1 MTDQPEVMTKK
12 DRDQLAQVAK
22 MRARVAK
29 GSIDQRELALKGQ
42 VEDELQA
49 LFETE
54 SEMAERAMERARAV
68 ARTAQTEL
76 DAWLDEHEVPARM
89 RPQVGVADPSR
100 RYGDETIASRRAALR
115 TLAAARVKALAAHAK
130 VEIDRS
136 CADTVTA
143 LIAGGLDS
151 DSAREA
157 LDQMP
162 TIDQLMLAP
171 SVAELESVHDEQR
184 QHRRELK
191 RGFDID

>member
-1 MTDQPEVMTKK
+1 MADEMTKK
-12 DRDQLAQVAK
+12 DRDQLIQVAK

-42 VEDELQA
+42 IEDELQQ

-54 SEMAERAMERARAV
+54 SEVAERAMQRAQAV

-76 DAWLDEHEVPARM
+76 DEWLDEHEIPTRM
-89 RPQVGVADPSR
+89 RPRIGVADPSKGF
-100 RYGDETIASRRAALR
+100 GDETIASRRAALR
-115 TLAAARVKALAAHAK
+115 HLANARVKALAAHAK
-130 VEIDRS
+130 VELDRS

-151 DSAREA
+151 DAARQMLE
-157 LDQMP
+157 QMP

-171 SVAELESVHDEQR
+171 SVAELESVHDEER
-184 QHRRELK
+184 QQRRELR
-191 RGFDID
+191 RGFDG

>member
-1 MTDQPEVMTKK
+1 MTRK

-29 GSIDQRELALKGQ
+29 GSIDQRELALKRQ

-54 SEMAERAMERARAV
+54 SEMAQRALERAHAV
-68 ARTAQTEL
+68 ARTAQADL
-76 DAWLDEHEVPARM
+76 DTWLDEHEVPARM
-89 RPQVGVADPSR
+89 RPRIGVADPAR
-100 RYGDETIASRRAALR
+100 GFGDETIASRRAALR
-115 TLAAARVKALAAHAK
+115 ALASARVKALAAHAK
-130 VEIDRS
+130 IEIDRS

-151 DSAREA
+151 VAASEA
-157 LDQMP
+157 LEQMP
-162 TIDQLMLAP
+162 TIDQLMLVP

-184 QHRRELK
+184 QQQRDMK
-191 RGFDID
+191 RGFDVD